1 MGMTRGSVLELV
13 CGNQHFIAEH
23 MEPLAR
29 RRDAT
34 CSAEGGVVIANHE
47 SVMMLNGHR
56 TAPCL
61 VAHVEAI
68 DQAAA
73 SRLLG
78 DTSTVVR
85 ANPPSLA
92 TNWTRLA

>member
-1 MGMTRGSVLELV
+1 MRMTRGSVLELV

-23 MEPLAR
+23 MEPLAVA
-29 RRDAT
+29 AT
-34 CSAEGGVVIANHE
+34 PPARPRAEVVIANLE
-47 SVMMLNGHR
+47 SVVMLNGNR

-61 VAHVEAI
+61 IVHVDAI

-78 DTSTVVR
+78 DTSIVVR
-85 ANPPSLA
+85 TNARSLA
-92 TNWTRLA
+92 TNWTRFA